1 MKKQVLEIST
11 GILRY
16 DGMSKVLISLIDNA
30 PKDKVEVSVLLG
42 KGAIPE
48 FYEELKKRHV
58 RYFEGPDR
66 ELDVKHYIPYLRK
79 LLKSHH
85 FDVVH
90 VHGNSATM
98 ALDLFIAETC
108 GVKTRI
114 AHSHNTISKH
124 PRVHAVMKPF
134 LNMVTNQ
141 PAACGQDAGKFL
153 FNKKFTLV
161 PNCIDVEKFRF
172 NPEVRAEERKKLG
185 IGDEFLIGNV
195 GRFTYQKNHQFL
207 IKIFNAVLKKEPTAK
222 LLLIGDGELLDD
234 IKKQVSA
241 LGISKSVI
249 FYGTSD
255 HVNRLMQAMDCF
267 LLPSKY
273 EGLSV
278 TALEAQAAGL
288 PCIMTDTISK
298 ETEKSHL
305 CEFLPEGD
313 ALDKWADTIVQKH
326 REKDDRAVGSEE
338 IIKSGYDI
346 KNLPRIVEK
355 IWGGGKEPPS

>member
-1 MKKQVLEIST
+1 MKKKVLEIST

-16 DGMSKVLISLIDNA
+16 DGMSNVIISLIDNA
-30 PKDKVEVSVLLG
+30 PKEKVEVSVLLG

-48 FYEELKKRHV
+48 FYEELERRHV
-58 RYFEGPDR
+58 RYYEGPDR

-79 LLKSHH
+79 LLKTHH

-98 ALDLFIAETC
+98 ALDLFIAQTC

-124 PRVHAVMKPF
+124 PRVHAVMRPF

-141 PAACGQDAGKFL
+141 PVACGQDAGKFL
-153 FNKKFTLV
+153 FKKKFTVV
-161 PNCIDVEKFRF
+161 PNCINVEQFRF
-172 NPEVRAEERKKLG
+172 DPEVRAEERKQLG
-185 IGDEFLIGNV
+185 VGDELLIGNV
-195 GRFTYQKNHQFL
+195 GRFTYQKNHEFL
-207 IKIFNAVLKKEPTAK
+207 IRIFNAVLKKEPTAK
-222 LLLIGDGELLDD
+222 LLLIGDGELLEE
-234 IKKQVSA
+234 IKERVST
-241 LGISKSVI
+241 LGISKNVF

-288 PCIMTDTISK
+288 PCIMTDTISR

-305 CEFLPEGD
+305 CEFLSEND
-313 ALDKWADTIVQKH
+313 SLDKWADMTVQKC
-326 REKDDRAVGSEE
+326 REKDNRKAGAEE
-338 IIKSGYDI
+338 IIKAGYDL
-346 KNLPRIVEK
+346 NRLPKVIEK
-355 IWGGGKEPPS
+355 IWSL

>member
-1 MKKQVLEIST
+1 MKKKVLEIST

-30 PKDKVEVSVLLG
+30 PRDKVEISVLLG

-48 FYEELKKRHV
+48 FYEELKRRHV

-79 LLKSHH
+79 LLKTHH

-98 ALDLFIAETC
+98 ALDLFIAQTC

-124 PRVHAVMKPF
+124 PRVHAIMKPF

-141 PAACGQDAGKFL
+141 PVACGQDAGKFL
-153 FNKKFTLV
+153 FNKKFTIV
-161 PNCIDVEKFRF
+161 PNCIDVEQFRF
-172 NPEVRAEERKKLG
+172 DPEVGEEVRKKLG
-185 IGDEFLIGNV
+185 IGDELLIGNV
-195 GRFTYQKNHQFL
+195 GRFTYQKNHEFL
-207 IKIFNAVLKKEPTAK
+207 IRIFNAVLKKESTAK

-241 LGISKSVI
+241 LDISKNVI
-249 FYGTSD
+249 FYGTSN

-305 CEFLPEGD
+305 CEFLSEKD
-313 ALDKWADTIVQKH
+313 SLDKWA
-326 REKDDRAVGSEE
+326 E
-338 IIKSGYDI
+338 IIHKACSADEDRSIGADEIISAGYDLRT
-346 KNLPRIVEK
+346 LPKMIEK
-355 IWGGGKEPPS
+355 VWEL

>member
-1 MKKQVLEIST
+1 MKRKVLEIST
-11 GILRY
+11 GILRF

-30 PKDKVEVSVLLG
+30 PRDKIEISVLLG

-48 FYEELKKRHV
+48 FYDELKKRHI

-79 LLKSHH
+79 LLKTHH

-98 ALDLFIAETC
+98 ALDLFIAQTC

-134 LNMVTNQ
+134 LNMVANR
-141 PAACGQDAGKFL
+141 PVACGQEAGKFL
-153 FNKKFTLV
+153 FNKKFTIV

-172 NPEVRAEERKKLG
+172 NPEAREEERKKLG
-185 IGDEFLIGNV
+185 IGDELLIGNV

-207 IKIFNAVLKKEPTAK
+207 IRIFDAVLKKEPKAK
-222 LLLIGDGELLDD
+222 LLLIGDGELLDE
-234 IKKQVSA
+234 IKKQVSS
-241 LGISKSVI
+241 LGISENVI

-288 PCIMTDTISK
+288 PCIMTDTISR

-305 CEFLPEGD
+305 CEFLSESD
-313 ALDKWADTIVQKH
+313 SLDKWASSVIKMCNRNQDRVQGA
-326 REKDDRAVGSEE
+326 EEVVRA
-338 IIKSGYDI
+338 GYDMS
-346 KNLPRIVEK
+346 NLPIVVRK
-355 IWGGGKEPPS
+355 IWS

>member
-1 MKKQVLEIST
+1 MKRKVLEIST

-30 PKDKVEVSVLLG
+30 PRDKVEISVLLG

-79 LLKSHH
+79 LLKTHH

-98 ALDLFIAETC
+98 ALDLFIAQTC

-141 PAACGQDAGKFL
+141 PVACGQDAGKFL
-153 FNKKFTLV
+153 FKKKFTVV

-172 NPEVRAEERKKLG
+172 NAETREDERKKLG
-185 IGDEFLIGNV
+185 IGDEPLIGNV

-207 IKIFNAVLKKEPTAK
+207 IRIFDAVLKKEPKAK
-222 LLLIGDGELLDD
+222 LLLIGDGELLDE
-234 IKKQVSA
+234 IKRQVSS
-241 LGISKSVI
+241 LGISENVI

-288 PCIMTDTISK
+288 PCIMKDTISK

-305 CEFLPEGD
+305 CEFLSESD
-313 ALDKWADTIVQKH
+313 SLDKWAEAILNTCHAD
-326 REKDDRAVGSEE
+326 EDRSIGADE
-338 IIKSGYDI
+338 IIRAGYDLHT
-346 KNLPRIVEK
+346 LPKVIEK
-355 IWGGGKEPPS
+355 VWEL

>member
-1 MKKQVLEIST
+1 MKKKVLEIST

-16 DGMSKVLISLIDNA
+16 DGMSKVLISMIDNA
-30 PKDKVEVSVLLG
+30 PRDKVEVSVLLG

-58 RYFEGPDR
+58 RYYEGPDR

-79 LLKSHH
+79 LLKAHH

-98 ALDLFIAETC
+98 ALDLFIAQTC

-124 PRVHAVMKPF
+124 PRVHAIMKPF

-141 PAACGQDAGKFL
+141 PVACGQDAGKFL
-153 FNKKFTLV
+153 FNKKFTIV
-161 PNCIDVEKFRF
+161 PNCIDVEKFRSDL
-172 NPEVRAEERKKLG
+172 EVRAEERKKLG
-185 IGDEFLIGNV
+185 IGDEPLIGNV

-207 IKIFNAVLKKEPTAK
+207 VKIFDAVLKKEPTAK
-222 LLLIGDGELLDD
+222 LLLIGDGELLEE
-234 IKKQVSA
+234 IKRQVTE
-241 LGISKSVI
+241 LGISKNVI

-288 PCIMTDTISK
+288 PCIMTNTISR

-305 CEFLPEGD
+305 CTFLSEAD
-313 ALDKWADTIVQKH
+313 SLDKWVSSIINVCD
-326 REKDDRAVGSEE
+326 KDDDRDSGAEEVVRA
-338 IIKSGYDI
+338 GYDI
-346 KNLPRIVEK
+346 SNLPFVVEK
-355 IWGGGKEPPS
+355 IWC